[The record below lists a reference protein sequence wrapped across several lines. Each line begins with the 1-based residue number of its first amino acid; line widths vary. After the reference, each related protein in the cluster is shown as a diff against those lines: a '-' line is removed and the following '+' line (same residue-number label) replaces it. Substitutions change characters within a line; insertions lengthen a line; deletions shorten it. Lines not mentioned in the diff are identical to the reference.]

1 MKKIELT
8 GRIAA
13 ALATLIAAWLLGR
26 FADASAATELG
37 HGALT
42 GIFVKIAL
50 ASAFALA
57 IATALILKRS
67 KHGFS
72 LTAAGILLAL
82 PLLSWLLFPGIW
94 CSIATCSMQAPA
106 FSADHTALKIG
117 ALLAASFL
125 LQWKVVKR

>member
-1 MKKIELT
+1 MNKIELT

-13 ALATLIAAWLLGR
+13 ALASLVAAWLLAR
-26 FADASAATELG
+26 FADASSATELG

-50 ASAFALA
+50 AAAFALA

-67 KHGFS
+67 KYGYG
-72 LTAAGILLAL
+72 LTVVGVMMAL
-82 PLLSWLLFPGIW
+82 PLLSWLLFPGFW
-94 CSIATCSMQAPA
+94 CSVTTCSMQAPA
-106 FSADHTALKIG
+106 FSADHTALRIF
-117 ALLAASFL
+117 ALLGASFL

>member
-1 MKKIELT
+1 MNKIELT

-13 ALATLIAAWLLGR
+13 ALAALIAAWLLGR

-42 GIFVKIAL
+42 GIFVKIGL
-50 ASAFALA
+50 AAAFALA

-67 KHGFS
+67 KYGFS
-72 LTAAGILLAL
+72 LTAAGIFLAL
-82 PLLSWLLFPGIW
+82 PLLSWLLFPGMW
-94 CSIATCSMQAPA
+94 CSITTCSIKTPA
-106 FSADHTALKIG
+106 FSADHSAMKIV

-125 LQWKVVKR
+125 LQWKVVRQ